1 MDRRHHE
8 QYGGQRADPEHLAGR
23 PPVNDVTMTA
33 LHSMLRGLSA
43 RQTAI
48 ADNIANVETPG
59 YTAKAVDFETSLR
72 EALSSGDTA
81 DVTPTTSLTSDQ
93 ALPNGNNV
101 QIGQEMVNL
110 TDTNLKYETAIQA
123 MTAKFGILRTSISGQ
138 P

>member
-1 MDRRHHE
+1 
-8 QYGGQRADPEHLAGR
+8 
-23 PPVNDVTMTA
+23 MTA

-59 YTAKAVDFETSLR
+59 YTAKTVDFETSLR
-72 EALSSGDTA
+72 EALTSGSA
-81 DVTPTTSLTSDQ
+81 PDVTPSVSLTDDQ

-110 TDTNLKYETAIQA
+110 QSANLSYELAIQA
-123 MTAKFGILRTSISGQ
+123 MTSKFSILRTSITGQ
-138 P
+138 A

>member
-8 QYGGQRADPEHLAGR
+8 QRGGQRADPEHLAGR

-59 YTAKAVDFETSLR
+59 YTAKTVDFESSLR
-72 EALSSGDTA
+72 EALASGSTPDVAPSTALTA
-81 DVTPTTSLTSDQ
+81 DE

-101 QIGQEMVNL
+101 QIGEEMTSL
-110 TDTNLKYETAIQA
+110 TQTNLSYELAIQA
-123 MTAKFGILRTSISGQ
+123 MTSKFAILRTSITGA

>member
-1 MDRRHHE
+1 M
-8 QYGGQRADPEHLAGR
+8 
-23 PPVNDVTMTA
+23 NDVTMTA

-72 EALSSGDTA
+72 EALDDGASA
-81 DVTPTTSLTSDQ
+81 DVAPTTSSTDDL

-101 QIGQEMVNL
+101 QIGEEMVKL
-110 TDTNLKYETAIQA
+110 TDTNLKYELAIQA
-123 MTAKFGILRTSISGQ
+123 MTSKFSILRTSISGQ
-138 P
+138 A

>member
-1 MDRRHHE
+1 VDDLTISTVH
-8 QYGGQRADPEHLAGR
+8 
-23 PPVNDVTMTA
+23 TA
-33 LHSMLRGLSA
+33 LRGLA
-43 RQTAI
+43 QRQRVI

>member
-1 MDRRHHE
+1 M
-8 QYGGQRADPEHLAGR
+8 
-23 PPVNDVTMTA
+23 NDVTMTA

-59 YTAKAVDFETSLR
+59 YTAKSVDFESSLR
-72 EALSSGDTA
+72 AALESGDSPTVA
-81 DVTPTTSLTSDQ
+81 PVLGTTSDG

-101 QIGQEMVNL
+101 QIGDEMIKL
-110 TDTNLKYETAIQA
+110 TDTNLKYELAIQA
-123 MTAKFGILRTSISGQ
+123 MTSKFSILRTSITGA

>member
-1 MDRRHHE
+1 
-8 QYGGQRADPEHLAGR
+8 
-23 PPVNDVTMTA
+23 VNDVTMTA

-59 YTAKAVDFETSLR
+59 YTGKVVDFESSLR
-72 EALSSGDTA
+72 EALAGGGQA
-81 DVTPTTSLTSDQ
+81 DVAPSTTLSTEQ

-101 QIGQEMVNL
+101 QIGEEMVNL
-110 TDTNLKYETAIQA
+110 TATNLSYELAIQA

-138 P
+138 G

>member
-1 MDRRHHE
+1 M
-8 QYGGQRADPEHLAGR
+8 
-23 PPVNDVTMTA
+23 NDVTMTA
-33 LHSMLRGLSA
+33 LHNMLRGLSA

-59 YTAKAVDFETSLR
+59 YTAKTVDFETSLR
-72 EALSSGDTA
+72 EALNSGSA
-81 DVTPTTSLTSDQ
+81 PDVNPAISLTDDE

-110 TDTNLKYETAIQA
+110 QSTNLSYELAIQA
-123 MTAKFGILRTSISGQ
+123 MTSKFSILRTSITGA